1 MPPSRE
7 DIQQPRSPSQLVAFV
22 ESIRAKADVDAEE
35 RTSGHLRSGY
45 YKEFFDEVVPLA
57 KFAVCAYPEDH
68 TVQPILGNQGY
79 DAEVRDVHGKVV
91 DRVEIANP
99 IDGKAVAETGQ
110 ELVEFGIGGFRVG
123 DPGDDVEELI
133 PIIARTA
140 AKKAVKDYSD
150 ATVVFNVS
158 GFPPFKGFE
167 ARYKEQIGRIRQT
180 LSDAGFRAKRVF
192 VMLPSGAVERID
204 A

>member
-1 MPPSRE
+1 
-7 DIQQPRSPSQLVAFV
+7 
-22 ESIRAKADVDAEE
+22 
-35 RTSGHLRSGY
+35 
-45 YKEFFDEVVPLA
+45 
-57 KFAVCAYPEDH
+57 
-68 TVQPILGNQGY
+68 
-79 DAEVRDVHGKVV
+79 
-91 DRVEIANP
+91 
-99 IDGKAVAETGQ
+99 
-110 ELVEFGIGGFRVG
+110 
-123 DPGDDVEELI
+123 LI

-167 ARYKEQIGRIRQT
+167 VRHKEQIGRIRQT
-180 LSDAGFRAKRVF
+180 LSDSGFRAKRVF